1 MVWTKPL
8 KKYIIKSKSGNLI
21 ITRIMNKRSLIYL
34 NIAVL
39 LFGLAGL
46 FAKWIDLPSLG
57 ITFGRVFFSSI
68 SLGIFMLLTGQSF
81 KVRDRRDLRLLIC
94 SGAVMAIH
102 WWSIFESIQLSTVAI
117 GCITFST
124 FPLFVTF
131 IEPALNHE
139 RPKARN
145 VVLALVIL
153 AGVIITVPEFSF
165 DNNTFKGVLVG
176 MISPIAYTI
185 LTMMNKN
192 FVTRYNSTFVCFY
205 EQAVAT
211 LFLLPFVLGLG
222 VHPTLRD
229 IGLLIVFG
237 TLTTAF
243 AHTLFISCLKDIPA
257 RLAGV
262 CSSMETVY
270 AIIFA
275 LILLGEVPTIREI
288 IGAVV
293 ILGAVIYA
301 QVKE

>member
-1 MVWTKPL
+1 
-8 KKYIIKSKSGNLI
+8 
-21 ITRIMNKRSLIYL
+21 MNKRSLIYL
-34 NIAVL
+34 NMAVL
-39 LFGLAGL
+39 LFGFAGL

-57 ITFGRVFFSSI
+57 ITFGRVFFSSL
-68 SLGIFMLLTGQSF
+68 SLGIFMLITQQSF
-81 KVRDRRDLRLLIC
+81 RVENRRYLRLLIM
-94 SGAVMAIH
+94 SGAIMAIH
-102 WWSIFESIQLSTVAI
+102 WWTIFESIHLSTVAI

-139 RPKARN
+139 KPKARN
-145 VVLALVIL
+145 VIL
-153 AGVIITVPEFSF
+153 AVIILIGVIITVPEFSM
-165 DNNTFKGVLVG
+165 DNNTFKGILVG
-176 MISPIAYTI
+176 MISPIAYTA
-185 LTMMNKN
+185 LTLMNKN
-192 FVTRYNSTFVCFY
+192 FVSRYSGTFICFY
-205 EQAVAT
+205 EQAIAT
-211 LFLLPFVLGLG
+211 LFLLPFVIGLGL
-222 VHPTLRD
+222 HPTLKD

-243 AHTLFISCLKDIPA
+243 AHTLFITCLKDIPA

-288 IGAVV
+288 AGAVI

-301 QVKE
+301 QLKEE

>member
-1 MVWTKPL
+1 
-8 KKYIIKSKSGNLI
+8 
-21 ITRIMNKRSLIYL
+21 MNKRSLIYL
-34 NIAVL
+34 NMAVL
-39 LFGLAGL
+39 LFGFAGL

-57 ITFGRVFFSSI
+57 ITFGRVFFSSL
-68 SLGIFMLLTGQSF
+68 SLGIFMLITQQSF
-81 KVRDRRDLRLLIC
+81 RVENRRDLRLLIM
-94 SGAVMAIH
+94 SGAIMAIH
-102 WWSIFESIQLSTVAI
+102 WWTIFESIQLSTVAI

-139 RPKARN
+139 KPKARN
-145 VVLALVIL
+145 VIL
-153 AGVIITVPEFSF
+153 AVIILIGVIITVPEFSL
-165 DNNTFKGVLVG
+165 DNNTFKGILVG
-176 MISPIAYTI
+176 MISPIAYTA
-185 LTMMNKN
+185 LTLMNKN
-192 FVTRYNSTFVCFY
+192 FVSRYSGTFICFY
-205 EQAVAT
+205 EQAIAT
-211 LFLLPFVLGLG
+211 LFLLPFVIGQGL
-222 VHPTLRD
+222 HPTLKD

-243 AHTLFISCLKDIPA
+243 AHTLFITCLKDIPA

-288 IGAVV
+288 AGAVI

-301 QVKE
+301 QLKEE

>member
-1 MVWTKPL
+1 
-8 KKYIIKSKSGNLI
+8 
-21 ITRIMNKRSLIYL
+21 MNKRSLIYL
-34 NIAVL
+34 NMAVL
-39 LFGLAGL
+39 LFGFAGL

-57 ITFGRVFFSSI
+57 ITFGRVFFSSL
-68 SLGIFMLLTGQSF
+68 SLGIFMLITKQSF
-81 KVRDRRDLRLLIC
+81 RVENRRDLRLLIM
-94 SGAVMAIH
+94 SGAIMAIH
-102 WWSIFESIQLSTVAI
+102 WWTIFESIQLSTVAI

-139 RPKARN
+139 KPKARN
-145 VVLALVIL
+145 VIL
-153 AGVIITVPEFSF
+153 AVIILIGVIITVPEFSL
-165 DNNTFKGVLVG
+165 DNNTFKGILVG
-176 MISPIAYTI
+176 MISPIAYTA
-185 LTMMNKN
+185 LTLMNKN
-192 FVTRYNSTFVCFY
+192 FVSRYSGTFICFY
-205 EQAVAT
+205 EQAIAT
-211 LFLLPFVLGLG
+211 LFLLPFVIGLGL
-222 VHPTLRD
+222 HPTLKD

-243 AHTLFISCLKDIPA
+243 AHTLFITCLKDIPA

-288 IGAVV
+288 AGAVI

-301 QVKE
+301 QLKEE

>member
-1 MVWTKPL
+1 
-8 KKYIIKSKSGNLI
+8 
-21 ITRIMNKRSLIYL
+21 MNKRSLIYL
-34 NIAVL
+34 NMAVL
-39 LFGLAGL
+39 LFGFAGL

-57 ITFGRVFFSSI
+57 ITFGRVFFSSL
-68 SLGIFMLLTGQSF
+68 SLGIFMLITQQSF
-81 KVRDRRDLRLLIC
+81 RVENRRDLRLLIM
-94 SGAVMAIH
+94 SGAIMAIH
-102 WWSIFESIQLSTVAI
+102 WWTIFESIHLSTVAI

-139 RPKARN
+139 KPKARN
-145 VVLALVIL
+145 VIL
-153 AGVIITVPEFSF
+153 AVIILIGVIITVPEFSM
-165 DNNTFKGVLVG
+165 DNNTFKGILVG
-176 MISPIAYTI
+176 MISPIAYTA
-185 LTMMNKN
+185 LTLMNKN
-192 FVTRYNSTFVCFY
+192 FVSRYSGTFICFY
-205 EQAVAT
+205 EQAIAT
-211 LFLLPFVLGLG
+211 LFLLPFVIGLGL
-222 VHPTLRD
+222 HPTLKD

-243 AHTLFISCLKDIPA
+243 AHTLFITCLKDIPA

-288 IGAVV
+288 AGAVI

-301 QVKE
+301 QLKEE

>member
-1 MVWTKPL
+1 
-8 KKYIIKSKSGNLI
+8 
-21 ITRIMNKRSLIYL
+21 MNKRSLIYL

-57 ITFGRVFFSSI
+57 ITFGRVFFSSL
-68 SLGIFMLLTGQSF
+68 SLGIFMLVTRQSF
-81 KVRDRRDLRLLIC
+81 RIETKRDVKLFIC

-102 WWSIFESIQLSTVAI
+102 WWTIFESIQLSTVAI

-139 RPKARN
+139 KPKPRN
-145 VVLALVIL
+145 VLLAIIIL
-153 AGVIITVPEFSF
+153 IGVVITVPEFSF
-165 DNNTFKGVLVG
+165 DNNVFKGVLVG

-192 FVTRYNSTFVCFY
+192 FVQKYTGTFVCFY
-205 EQAVAT
+205 EQAIAT
-211 LFLLPFVLGLG
+211 VFLFPFVLGLG
-222 VHPTLRD
+222 IHPTLKD
-229 IGLLIVFG
+229 IGILIVFG

-243 AHTLFISCLKDIPA
+243 AHTLFINCLKDIPA

-275 LILLGEVPTIREI
+275 LILLGEVPTVREI
-288 IGAVV
+288 VGAII

-301 QVKE
+301 QLREE

>member
-1 MVWTKPL
+1 
-8 KKYIIKSKSGNLI
+8 
-21 ITRIMNKRSLIYL
+21 MNKRSLIYL
-34 NIAVL
+34 NMAVL
-39 LFGLAGL
+39 LFGFAGL

-57 ITFGRVFFSSI
+57 ITFGRVFFSSL
-68 SLGIFMLLTGQSF
+68 SLGIFMLITKQSF
-81 KVRDRRDLRLLIC
+81 RVENRRDLRFLIM
-94 SGAVMAIH
+94 SGAIMAIH
-102 WWSIFESIQLSTVAI
+102 WWTIFESIHLSTVAI

-139 RPKARN
+139 KPKARN
-145 VVLALVIL
+145 VIL
-153 AGVIITVPEFSF
+153 AVIILIGVIITVPEFSL
-165 DNNTFKGVLVG
+165 DNNTFKGILVG
-176 MISPIAYTI
+176 MISPIAYTA
-185 LTMMNKN
+185 LTLMNKN
-192 FVTRYNSTFVCFY
+192 FVSRYSGTFICFY
-205 EQAVAT
+205 EQAIAT
-211 LFLLPFVLGLG
+211 LFLLPFVIGLGL
-222 VHPTLRD
+222 HPTLKD

-243 AHTLFISCLKDIPA
+243 AHTLFITCLKDIPA

-288 IGAVV
+288 AGAVI

-301 QVKE
+301 QLKEE

>member
-1 MVWTKPL
+1 
-8 KKYIIKSKSGNLI
+8 
-21 ITRIMNKRSLIYL
+21 MNKRAIIYL
-34 NIAVL
+34 NISVL

-57 ITFGRVFFSSI
+57 ITFGRVFFSSL
-68 SLGIFMLLTGQSF
+68 SLGIFMLLTGRSF
-81 KVRDRRDLRLLIC
+81 RVESKKDLRLLIM

-102 WWSIFESIQLSTVAI
+102 WWTIFESIQLSTVAI
-117 GCITFST
+117 GTITFST

-131 IEPALNHE
+131 IEPALNDE
-139 RPKARN
+139 KPKTRN
-145 VVLALVIL
+145 VILALIIL

-176 MISPIAYTI
+176 MISPIAYTV

-192 FVTRYNSTFVCFY
+192 FVTRYDSTFVCFY
-205 EQAVAT
+205 EQAIAT

-222 VHPTLRD
+222 LHPTLKD
-229 IGLLIVFG
+229 TGLLIVFG

-243 AHTLFISCLKDIPA
+243 AHTLFISCLKYIPA

-270 AIIFA
+270 AIVFA
-275 LILLGEVPTIREI
+275 LILLGEVPTVREI
-288 IGAVV
+288 IGAVI

-301 QVKE
+301 QLKE

>member
-1 MVWTKPL
+1 
-8 KKYIIKSKSGNLI
+8 
-21 ITRIMNKRSLIYL
+21 MNKRSLIYL
-34 NIAVL
+34 NMAVL
-39 LFGLAGL
+39 LFGFAGL

-57 ITFGRVFFSSI
+57 ITFGRVFFSSL
-68 SLGIFMLLTGQSF
+68 SLGIFMLITQQSF
-81 KVRDRRDLRLLIC
+81 RVENRRDLRLLIM
-94 SGAVMAIH
+94 SGAIMAIH
-102 WWSIFESIQLSTVAI
+102 WWTIFESIQLSTVAI

-139 RPKARN
+139 KPKARN
-145 VVLALVIL
+145 VIL
-153 AGVIITVPEFSF
+153 AVIILIGVIITVPEFSL
-165 DNNTFKGVLVG
+165 DNNTFKGILVG
-176 MISPIAYTI
+176 MISPIAYTA
-185 LTMMNKN
+185 LTLMNKN
-192 FVTRYNSTFVCFY
+192 FVSRYSGTFICFY
-205 EQAVAT
+205 EQAIAT
-211 LFLLPFVLGLG
+211 LFLLPFVIGLGL
-222 VHPTLRD
+222 HPTLKD

-243 AHTLFISCLKDIPA
+243 AHTLFITCLKDIPA

-288 IGAVV
+288 AGAVI

-301 QVKE
+301 QLKEE

>member
-1 MVWTKPL
+1 
-8 KKYIIKSKSGNLI
+8 
-21 ITRIMNKRSLIYL
+21 MNKRSLIYL
-34 NIAVL
+34 NMAVL
-39 LFGLAGL
+39 LFGFAGL

-57 ITFGRVFFSSI
+57 ITFGRVFFSSL
-68 SLGIFMLLTGQSF
+68 SLGIFMLITQQSF
-81 KVRDRRDLRLLIC
+81 RVENRRDLRLLIM
-94 SGAVMAIH
+94 SGAIMAIH
-102 WWSIFESIQLSTVAI
+102 WWTIFESIQLSTVAI

-139 RPKARN
+139 KPKARN
-145 VVLALVIL
+145 VIL
-153 AGVIITVPEFSF
+153 AVIILIGVIITVPEFSL
-165 DNNTFKGVLVG
+165 DNNTFKGILVG
-176 MISPIAYTI
+176 MISPIAYTA
-185 LTMMNKN
+185 LTLMNKN
-192 FVTRYNSTFVCFY
+192 FVSRYSGTFICFY
-205 EQAVAT
+205 EQAIAT
-211 LFLLPFVLGLG
+211 LFLLPFVIGLGL
-222 VHPTLRD
+222 HPTLKD

-243 AHTLFISCLKDIPA
+243 AHTLLITCLKDIPA

-288 IGAVV
+288 AGAVI

-301 QVKE
+301 QLKEE

>member
-1 MVWTKPL
+1 
-8 KKYIIKSKSGNLI
+8 
-21 ITRIMNKRSLIYL
+21 MNKRSLIYL
-34 NIAVL
+34 NMAVL
-39 LFGLAGL
+39 LFGFAGL

-57 ITFGRVFFSSI
+57 ITFGRVFFSSL
-68 SLGIFMLLTGQSF
+68 SLGIFMLITQQSF
-81 KVRDRRDLRLLIC
+81 RVENRRDLRLLIM
-94 SGAVMAIH
+94 SGAIMAIH
-102 WWSIFESIQLSTVAI
+102 WWTIFESIQLSTVAI

-139 RPKARN
+139 KPKARN
-145 VVLALVIL
+145 VIL
-153 AGVIITVPEFSF
+153 AVIILIGVIITVPEFSM
-165 DNNTFKGVLVG
+165 DNNTFKGILVG
-176 MISPIAYTI
+176 MISPIAYTA
-185 LTMMNKN
+185 LTLMNKN
-192 FVTRYNSTFVCFY
+192 FVSRYSGTFICFY
-205 EQAVAT
+205 EQAIAT
-211 LFLLPFVLGLG
+211 LFLLPFVIGLGL
-222 VHPTLRD
+222 HPTLKD

-243 AHTLFISCLKDIPA
+243 AHTLFITCLKDIPA

-288 IGAVV
+288 AGAVI

-301 QVKE
+301 QLKEE